1 MLGHVPQLGKALQ
14 SRITAHRRMAR
25 KAIESH
31 LSFQQTL
38 YSWNQIAQGL
48 AEKSRNRLLQLAKW
62 RAS

>member
-1 MLGHVPQLGKALQ
+1 
-14 SRITAHRRMAR
+14 MAR

-48 AEKSRNRLLQLAKW
+48 AEKPRNRLLQLAKW